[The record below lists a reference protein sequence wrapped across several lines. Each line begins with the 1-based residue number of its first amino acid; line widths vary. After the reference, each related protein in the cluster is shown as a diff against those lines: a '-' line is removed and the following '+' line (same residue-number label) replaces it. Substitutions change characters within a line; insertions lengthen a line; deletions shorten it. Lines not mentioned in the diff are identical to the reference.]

1 MKCFHHAVRRVTAE
15 ARRLTHDGRFSTIA
29 RLKATQHIRS
39 AKVRALFEQTYF
51 AGLRKAG
58 MAEN

>member
-1 MKCFHHAVRRVTAE
+1 
-15 ARRLTHDGRFSTIA
+15 
-29 RLKATQHIRS
+29 LKATQHIGS

-51 AGLRKAG
+51 ADLRKAG